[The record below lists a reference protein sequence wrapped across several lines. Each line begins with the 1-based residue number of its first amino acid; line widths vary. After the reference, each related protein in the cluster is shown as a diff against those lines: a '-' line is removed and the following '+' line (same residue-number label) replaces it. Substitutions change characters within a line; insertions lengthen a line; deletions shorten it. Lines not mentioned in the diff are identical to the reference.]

1 MTRSGT
7 HRKAVVVGGGIAGLA
22 AAHRLRNRAEVVL
35 VEAAGYPGGKF
46 GTIEIDGVTFES
58 GPDSFVAREPHV
70 RELATAVGLG
80 EELVPPAIFGADIW
94 IDGKLKRVPADFVFG
109 MPPSPLAA
117 LRSGLLSPKGAARAA
132 ADLVLP
138 GPLEGPDISI
148 SDFVRRRFGSE
159 VLERLVDPLLAGTR
173 AGLASDISLA
183 AAVPQI
189 DELARRHRSLTL
201 GLAKSKRAGAK
212 LTGPPPFLAPRRG
225 MRSLIEALVDDLG
238 DPARSPVELR
248 TGAVAERIER
258 RRSGYR
264 VLLRGGAP
272 VDGDALILAVP
283 AHVAADLLAE
293 LNPLAAAE
301 LRGIDYASAATA
313 CFIWPPG
320 AVDVPP
326 GTSGLLV
333 PSHQRRT
340 LAGATWFSQKW
351 PHLSPSDGRIVV
363 KAFAGRTAGDDGP
376 HPDDDRLLAALLD
389 DLGAAVAVR
398 ARPLVAHLTRWPGAL
413 PLYAVGHLDRVER
426 IEAALGTTPGIQLAG
441 AAYRGSG
448 ISDSVKSAQSAAERV
463 THPGALP

>member
-1 MTRSGT
+1 MTSSDT
-7 HRKAVVVGGGIAGLA
+7 QRKVVVVGGGIAGLA
-22 AAHRLRNRAEVVL
+22 AAHRLKSRAEVVL
-35 VEAAGYPGGKF
+35 VEAADHPGGKF
-46 GTIEIDGVTFES
+46 GTIDIDGVTFES

-80 EELVPPAIFGADIW
+80 EELVPPAIFGAHIW

-109 MPPSPLAA
+109 MPTSPLAA

-148 SDFVRRRFGSE
+148 SDFVRHRFGSE

-173 AGLASDISLA
+173 AGLATDISLA

-189 DELARRHRSLTL
+189 DELARRHRSLAV
-201 GLAKSKRAGAK
+201 GLARSKRAGRPMG
-212 LTGPPPFLAPRRG
+212 GPPPFLAPRRG
-225 MRSLIEALVDDLG
+225 MRSLIDALVDDLG
-238 DPARSPVELR
+238 DPARPPADLR
-248 TGAVAERIER
+248 TGALVERIER

-264 VLLRGGAP
+264 VLIHGGAP

-283 AHVAADLLAE
+283 AHVAAGLLAE

-320 AVDVPP
+320 SVDVPP
-326 GTSGLLV
+326 DSSGLLV
-333 PSHQRRT
+333 PSQQRRT

-351 PHLSPSDGRIVV
+351 PHLGPSDGRMVV
-363 KAFAGRTAGDDGP
+363 KAFAGRAAGDDEP
-376 HPDDDRLLAALLD
+376 HPDDDRLLGALLD
-389 DLGAAVAVR
+389 ELGSAVAVR
-398 ARPLVAHLTRWPGAL
+398 ARPLVAHLIRWPRAL

-426 IEAALGTTPGIQLAG
+426 IETALGTTPGIVLAG

-448 ISDSVKSAQSAAERV
+448 ISDSVKSAQIAADRLA
-463 THPGALP
+463 HPAALP